1 MSDNDLRRIAVAAA
15 DKEAAAFELD
25 HADLNLKEAV
35 VVALEHGTPPEVI
48 AQVAD
53 LEPEEVADLV
63 QVNEEPALLTVDE
76 SDPANSPEPV
86 VPAVVS
92 PIVRDV
98 S

>member
-1 MSDNDLRRIAVAAA
+1 MSENDLHRIAVAAA

-53 LEPEEVADLV
+53 LDPEEVIHLV
-63 QVNEEPALLTVDE
+63 QTIEEPALLTLDE
-76 SDPANSPEPV
+76 INPTPAKNSASTALP
-86 VPAVVS
+86 
-92 PIVRDV
+92 PIVQDA